1 LCHKHCPGCGVH
13 LKPAFLDGHRR
24 RACPACGFIYYRNP
38 VPAAGCIILIKGK
51 LLFVRRKYQPYRG
64 DWCLPAG
71 FVEYGESPK
80 ACARREIFEE
90 TGLKIKVGEL
100 IGVYSGTDDPRTHAV
115 LIVYLGLPSGDEYQ
129 AGDDASAIKLFP
141 LDKLPQNIA
150 FKAHTQAIKDF
161 CKYAGIKT

>member
-1 LCHKHCPGCGVH
+1 MIYQHCPICGGP
-13 LKPAFLDGHRR
+13 LKKTRIDGHQRQN
-24 RACPACGFIYYRNP
+24 CPACGFVHYRNP
-38 VPAAGCIILIKGK
+38 APAAGCIILIKGR
-51 LLFVRRKYQPYRG
+51 LLLVRRKYQPYRG

-71 FVEYGESPK
+71 FMEYGESPK
-80 ACARREIFEE
+80 ACAQREILEE
-90 TGLKIKVGEL
+90 TGLRIKAGEL

-141 LDKLPQNIA
+141 LNKLPGNIA

-161 CKYAGIKT
+161 CRYAGIKT